1 MSGYEVQAVE
11 TVYDER
17 AAEALGLR
25 PGLICSMVHCGSR
38 GPGHRSTPT
47 RCARWC
53 RSWTAPP
60 HQRAGPTVG
69 LRPGGLTGGPSL
81 SRRDGCGRQPAYKDV
96 DDVVRACQQARL
108 ADLVVRPVPVGVVK
122 G

>member
-17 AAEALGLR
+17 AAEASGLR

-38 GPGHRSTPT
+38 GPGRQICSDHVRTMVSVMDRATT
-47 RCARWC
+47 SAC
-53 RSWTAPP
+53 RTHSWPA
-60 HQRAGPTVG
+60 
-69 LRPGGLTGGPSL
+69 PGGLTGGPSL

-108 ADLVVRPVPVGVVK
+108 ADLVVRLVPVGVVK